1 MRGDGKRTE
10 LLPAWVDVQCDGDVD
25 WGSKGQVCATMSVVL
40 AHTRRSLNTCNRWE
54 HSDSLQATPTLRE
67 QASGLSAHAWISASK
82 FVPPPKPWARV
93 GALLSEEA
101 HVEAVTRESQT
112 AAATKQDTPGPARN
126 SSCPPDH
133 GPRPP
138 SHALSRTPSCICNRA
153 STQVT
158 GSLCRTATA
167 TTPRPSHAFFFDK
180 IVNERL
186 ECSGRNDGTKWA
198 CGRRNHDA
206 KLPSPGAAQ
215 DPNKKET
222 SRLVTHSQRFI
233 QSAEAAGAGKSDGV
247 QVLDI
252 GRAFRPSTVSGLP
265 SITAHSLFI

>member
-40 AHTRRSLNTCNRWE
+40 AHTRRSLDTCNRWE

-167 TTPRPSHAFFFDK
+167 TTPRPSHAFSLTKSSTRDSSVPGGMTELNGHVDGAITMRSFLLQGRHR
-180 IVNERL
+180 IPTRRRL
-186 ECSGRNDGTKWA
+186 
-198 CGRRNHDA
+198 
-206 KLPSPGAAQ
+206 
-215 DPNKKET
+215 
-222 SRLVTHSQRFI
+222 
-233 QSAEAAGAGKSDGV
+233 
-247 QVLDI
+247 
-252 GRAFRPSTVSGLP
+252 RAS
-265 SITAHSLFI
+265 